1 MVFAGRF
8 AFRVGFAHSAMP
20 RCRAPSMDA
29 QPADRGRASGACA
42 TIDRGAVA
50 TGRDR
55 FRETCLGLP
64 QLKLSIRDVEHAR
77 TDAALG
83 RGMPEWIVSAAD
95 DEQQSNRA

>member
-20 RCRAPSMDA
+20 SCRAPSMDA

-55 FRETCLGLP
+55 FRGDLPRAVATEIINQGCGTCE
-64 QLKLSIRDVEHAR
+64 D
-77 TDAALG
+77 
-83 RGMPEWIVSAAD
+83 
-95 DEQQSNRA
+95 